1 MLTRARLREKVKP
14 VARRL
19 RSAAHLSR
27 LSILYL
33 LAHEPMIAR
42 DIVDS
47 LGLTEN
53 LVAHHLKQLYLGR
66 WVRKTRQ
73 GREVK
78 YQLKDKNFFEFFRL
92 FENTAFEKD
101 VIKKYVKWSPQSESD

>member
-19 RSAAHLSR
+19 RSAAQLYR

-42 DIVDS
+42 DIVDYV
-47 LGLTEN
+47 GLPEN
-53 LVAHHLKQLYLGR
+53 LVAHHLKQLHLGG
-66 WVRKTRQ
+66 WVVKTKK
-73 GREVK
+73 GREVT
-78 YQLKDKNFFEFFRL
+78 YQLREKAL
-92 FENTAFEKD
+92 FGEKTALQMLQLLL
-101 VIKKYVKWSPQSESD
+101 SLQPESD